1 MMTDL
6 STGSRN
12 VRPVDRGHRSAAP
25 AQRTGWWLP
34 TVALVAWLCWRQADE
49 WTAAG
54 IAMIGAAL
62 FIAFFGLSV
71 IRAAALRWWGGALRV
86 GSPPR

>member
-1 MMTDL
+1 MITH
-6 STGSRN
+6 RN
-12 VRPVDRGHRSAAP
+12 YRPVDRGTRYTQP
-25 AQRTGWWLP
+25 AQRTGWWIP
-34 TVALVAWLCWRQADE
+34 TTALVAWLCWQRVDE
-49 WTAAG
+49 WTAASV
-54 IAMIGAAL
+54 AMIGAAL

>member
-6 STGSRN
+6 NS
-12 VRPVDRGHRSAAP
+12 RPVDRGRRVAQPAP
-25 AQRTGWWLP
+25 RTGWWIP
-34 TVALVAWLCWRQADE
+34 TTALVAWLCWRQVDE
-49 WTAAG
+49 WTAAAV
-54 IAMIGAAL
+54 AMIAAAL

>member
-1 MMTDL
+1 MMTD
-6 STGSRN
+6 RN
-12 VRPVDRGHRSAAP
+12 CRPVDRGSRYTQP
-25 AQRTGWWLP
+25 AQRTGWWIP
-34 TVALVAWLCWRQADE
+34 TTALVAWLCWHQVDE
-49 WTAAG
+49 WTAASV
-54 IAMIGAAL
+54 AMIAAAL